1 MTSNARYKVL
11 YCVNTDKL
19 YIVQRIARAITAIL
33 NVSIIHKLLPAG
45 RYLCQLPSID
55 RCCLRVLDVR
65 IVRSFNFSVVEVICN
80 VHAYLVTNK
89 KCSHIIVR

>member
-1 MTSNARYKVL
+1 MTSNVRYKVL

-19 YIVQRIARAITAIL
+19 YIVQQQIVARAITAIL
-33 NVSIIHKLLPAG
+33 NVSIIHKLLPG
-45 RYLCQLPSID
+45 RYLCQHPTID

-80 VHAYLVTNK
+80 VRILLQTKSVCT
-89 KCSHIIVR
+89 